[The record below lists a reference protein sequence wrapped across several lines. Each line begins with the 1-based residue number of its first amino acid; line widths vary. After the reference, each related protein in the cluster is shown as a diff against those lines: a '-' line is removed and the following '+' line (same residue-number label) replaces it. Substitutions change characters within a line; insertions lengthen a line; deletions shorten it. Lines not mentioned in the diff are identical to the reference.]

1 MGAFFRERSERA
13 RYPRLFPVMSGYVGF
28 LRFELRRDP
37 FFGAEYI
44 PRSLSL
50 HI

>member
-1 MGAFFRERSERA
+1 MGAFFRERSE

-37 FFGAEYI
+37 FFGG
-44 PRSLSL
+44 
-50 HI
+50 